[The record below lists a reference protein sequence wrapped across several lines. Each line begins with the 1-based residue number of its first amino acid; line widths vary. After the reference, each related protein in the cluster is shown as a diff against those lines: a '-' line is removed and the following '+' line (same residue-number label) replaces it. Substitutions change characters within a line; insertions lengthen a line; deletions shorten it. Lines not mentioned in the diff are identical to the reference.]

1 MDAGVI
7 NPTAVEYPK
16 NQRPYDRKPR
26 SPEARL
32 RNETLYVA
40 PQNLIEFWAVAT
52 RSRDDN
58 GLGMTI
64 ASAAAEVAS
73 LRRLFRLL
81 PSTPEVLEAWQR
93 IVVSQ
98 RVLAEVETIVEAEPL
113 GALRLKGF
121 GKPVEAF
128 AVTAAVPVGVEPS

>member
-1 MDAGVI
+1 M
-7 NPTAVEYPK
+7 AVLVDS
-16 NQRPYDRKPR
+16 NVLLR
-26 SPEARL
+26 SLHSGHPHYTVAANAITTLRL

-98 RVLAEVETIVEAEPL
+98 RVSGKHTHDAHLVAIMEVH
-113 GALRLKGF
+113 
-121 GKPVEAF
+121 
-128 AVTAAVPVGVEPS
+128 